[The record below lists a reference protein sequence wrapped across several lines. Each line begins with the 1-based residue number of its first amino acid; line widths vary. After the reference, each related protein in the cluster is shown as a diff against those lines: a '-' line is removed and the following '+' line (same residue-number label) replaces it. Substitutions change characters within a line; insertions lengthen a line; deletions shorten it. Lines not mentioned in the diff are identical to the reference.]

1 MRLPTLAMRSR
12 IVLLLLTFGL
22 APAILLGAA
31 FLAERGE
38 LRRTAMDRLA
48 DAAASLGDT
57 IDRNLFERYGDVQA
71 FGLNTVAHDPRNWRR
86 PGADNPLVRA
96 IDEYVALYGV
106 YKLAVLVDPKV
117 TCWR

>member
-1 MRLPTLAMRSR
+1 MRLPTLTMRSR
-12 IVLLLLTFGL
+12 VVLLLLGFGL
-22 APAILLGAA
+22 VPAMLLGGA
-31 FLAERGE
+31 FLAERGD
-38 LRRTAMDRLA
+38 LHRTAMDRLA

-71 FGLNTVAHDPRNWRR
+71 FGLNTVAHEPANWRR

-106 YKLAVLVDPKV
+106 YKLAVLVDP
-117 TCWR
+117 